1 MPASTSRHEARE
13 RLLKIALCAI
23 DRLVPSDEKVPL
35 RGSTFADFENQSYEV
50 SDAIV
55 TAMMEERAKL
65 ERTAVVDG
73 PGLCPHCGSN
83 RTYLEDKGASVNQE
97 IRSPSGPV
105 LIAKQ
110 GARCRACKGSF
121 SPSAPGLA
129 AVFGGRVDA
138 QSCTPHRARK
148 RDADFFEGRRGAQ
161 RRLGRDV

>member
-13 RLLKIALCAI
+13 RLFKIALSAI

-65 ERTAVVDG
+65 QRTASVDA

-83 RTYLEDKGASVNQE
+83 RTYLEDKGAGKQTE

-105 LIAKQ
+105 VIAKQ
-110 GARCRACKGSF
+110 GARCRACDGSF
-121 SPSAPGLA
+121 SPSAQGMA
-129 AVFGGRVDA
+129 AVFGSAADAAGR
-138 QSCTPHRARK
+138 PAR
-148 RDADFFEGRRGAQ
+148 RTRNGHAA
-161 RRLGRDV
+161 V

>member
-1 MPASTSRHEARE
+1 MPASTTRQEARD
-13 RLLKIALCAI
+13 RLLKIALSAI

-35 RGSTFADFENQSYEV
+35 RGSTYADFENQSYEV

-65 ERTAVVDG
+65 ERTAVVEG
-73 PGLCPHCGSN
+73 PGLCPHCGSK

-110 GARCRACKGSF
+110 GARCRACDGSF
-121 SPSAPGLA
+121 SPSAPRLA
-129 AVFGGRVDA
+129 AVRGGCTDA
-138 QSCTPHRARK
+138 QSRPAHRARK
-148 RDADFFEGRRGAQ
+148 RDADF
-161 RRLGRDV
+161 